1 MGVSDQSHERTVRR
15 TVGEVTVIVVSILLA
30 FSLDAWWQARQLDAE
45 AGDLMHAL
53 QVEFEDAE
61 SELERVRLRHDQ
73 VVAAADDVLF
83 QLRGE
88 GSASAAVSAA
98 TLASLLLTPT
108 TDPPRGTLD
117 ALLASGD
124 LGLIRDEELRGRIA
138 DWPAAL
144 SDYQEEE
151 QAARSFVLEEL
162 VPALGR
168 HIDLRSTFEERLGS
182 TIQRGS
188 AAPTRAAPADSEVM
202 TLPRGLELT
211 NLIETRRYL
220 SRFAQDN
227 LPILRMSFDSLG
239 AHLRREVE

>member
-1 MGVSDQSHERTVRR
+1 MSGQGHEQTLRR
-15 TVGEVTVIVVSILLA
+15 TLGEVGVIVVSILLA
-30 FSLDAWWQARQLDAE
+30 FSLDAWWEERQRDAE
-45 AGDLMHAL
+45 AEDLVRAL

-73 VVAAADDVLF
+73 VVTAADEVLL
-83 QLRGE
+83 QLRRE
-88 GSASAAVSAA
+88 EEASAAVPAS

-124 LGLIRDEELRGRIA
+124 LGLIRDEQLRGRLA

-168 HIDLRSTFEERLGS
+168 HIDLRLTFDERLGG

-188 AAPTRAAPADSEVM
+188 AAPTPDAPVDSGLV

-227 LPILRMSFDSLG
+227 LAVLLMSFDSVG